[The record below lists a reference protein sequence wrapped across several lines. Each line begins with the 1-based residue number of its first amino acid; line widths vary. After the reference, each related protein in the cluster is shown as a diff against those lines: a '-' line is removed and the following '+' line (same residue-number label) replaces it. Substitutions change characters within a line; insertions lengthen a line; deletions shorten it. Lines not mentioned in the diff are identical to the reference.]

1 MRIERA
7 KYGFHGGQVLPSRRQ
22 ALNPSPIH
30 WVERFGWPAQLHVP
44 LGQYFIDPTQSTVT
58 LAINIGDRV
67 MGHQAL
73 TVVDSDQQVPVHAPT
88 SGVVTARRQIN
99 GHDCLLLVP
108 DGEHD
113 CIKPDQSDWQS
124 WSADALIDRLRELG
138 LCGLGGARFPT
149 AAKLRGPWSSP
160 HTLILNGVECE
171 PGTGCDHVLLRE
183 QRAAVLS
190 GGLILAK
197 ACGAQQ
203 LIVAVDDSDDA
214 LLSSLLNDTAA
225 ESQAQADALGITMHW
240 TVVPARYP
248 AGSERQLIEQLT
260 GQQVPLRGV
269 PQDLGVVTHNVGT
282 AAAAHALI
290 TTGEPLTQRLVTVN
304 SDDATP
310 ASDGPWGSYWMPLG
324 LPIESVLEALALT
337 DLETQQLR
345 IGGPLTGQVVD
356 DLATTVHAGCHLLW
370 LAAKPQIRKPMPC
383 IQCSACVEVCPASV
397 MPQWLHQA
405 LTHSSLADQPL
416 KVDVKADVAVQL
428 DACVA
433 CGLCD
438 TVCPSEIPL
447 TAQFRAGQQQ
457 LAGQRH
463 AQRQAEAAKQRFEA
477 RQARLAREAA
487 AREAKRQAREARL
500 RSSASAQDE
509 IAAAL
514 ARAKAK
520 ANPNA
525 SSNANSESGNS

>member
-7 KYGFHGGQVLPSRRQ
+7 KYRFHGGQVLPSRRES
-22 ALNPSPIH
+22 LNPSSVD

-44 LGQYFIDPTQSTVT
+44 LGQYFHQPGQPAVT

-67 MGHQAL
+67 LGHQAL
-73 TVVDSDQQVPVHAPT
+73 TLVDSDQQIPVHAPT
-88 SGVVTARRQIN
+88 SGMVTGRRQIN

-113 CIKPDQSDWQS
+113 FIKPDQSDWRA

-149 AAKLRGPWSSP
+149 AAKLRGPCSRPWPSP

-214 LLSSLLNDTAA
+214 LLNSLSNDTAA
-225 ESQAQADALGITMHW
+225 EIQTQADALGIGVHW

-248 AGSERQLIEQLT
+248 AGSERQLIEQLI
-260 GQQVPLRGV
+260 GQQVPLRGL

-290 TTGEPLTQRLVTVN
+290 TTGQPLTRRLVTVN
-304 SDDATP
+304 GDHAKPSSDA
-310 ASDGPWGSYWMPLG
+310 PWGSYWMPLG
-324 LPIESVLEALALT
+324 LPIATVLETLALT

-345 IGGPLTGQVVD
+345 IGGPLSGQAVD
-356 DLATTVHAGCHLLW
+356 DLATPIHAGCHLLW
-370 LAAKPQIRKPMPC
+370 LAAKPQIRDPMPC
-383 IQCSACVEVCPASV
+383 IQCSACVEVCPANL

-405 LTHSSLADQPL
+405 LTHSSSADQPY
-416 KVDVKADVAVQL
+416 KAEVALQL
-428 DACVA
+428 DACIA

-457 LAGQRH
+457 LAGQRQ

-477 RQARLAREAA
+477 REARLAREAT
-487 AREAKRQAREARL
+487 ARQAKREAREARL
-500 RSSASAQDE
+500 QSSASAQDE
-509 IAAAL
+509 ITAAL
-514 ARAKAK
+514 ARAKTK
-520 ANPNA
+520 ANP
-525 SSNANSESGNS
+525 NANSESGNS